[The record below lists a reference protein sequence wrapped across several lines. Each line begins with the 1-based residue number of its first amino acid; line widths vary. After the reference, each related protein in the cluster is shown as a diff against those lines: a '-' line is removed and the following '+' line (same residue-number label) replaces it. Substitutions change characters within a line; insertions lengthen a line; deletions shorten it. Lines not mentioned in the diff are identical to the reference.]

1 MLKNS
6 QNLLKNKALFELE
19 LKHLTLIK
27 NVKKIIHILLTV
39 HNFYVIDLMILKPC
53 FLKISINVNNY
64 LIE

>member
-6 QNLLKNKALFELE
+6 QNFHKNNALFEPK

-39 HNFYVIDLMILKPC
+39 LNFYVIDLMTLKPC
-53 FLKISINVNNY
+53 LLKISINVNNY
-64 LIE
+64 LIK